1 MVHDLAVFLL
11 AMTKFRKDKK
21 HPSLTSDASLVVIA
35 FRMNHIKDGA
45 DIFSILCLNLFPFP
59 FLDF

>member
-11 AMTKFRKDKK
+11 AMTMFRKDKRYL
-21 HPSLTSDASLVVIA
+21 SLTSDTSLVVIA
-35 FRMNHIKDGA
+35 FRMNHVKDVS
-45 DIFSILCLNLFPFP
+45 DIFSILSLNLFPFP